1 MVELLVFAAGLT
13 GLVAGVVLD
22 EFSLLVCSFG
32 MKHLESCVGGVVF
45 LQVGAG
51 VTGFG
56 FIVFD
61 TRYRE
66 ALEDCLMPFI
76 ERTGW
81 ILEFEQK
88 LEKTLQVIQTLQY
101 KFRVIT

>member
-56 FIVFD
+56 FGFGAGTGVGFGR
-61 TRYRE
+61 TVGFV
-66 ALEDCLMPFI
+66 LMS
-76 ERTGW
+76 
-81 ILEFEQK
+81 
-88 LEKTLQVIQTLQY
+88 
-101 KFRVIT
+101 